1 MKEYLTAVELA
12 QKLKVPISWIY
23 DRTRK
28 DGPEKIPH
36 YKIGKYI
43 RFSEAE
49 VLEYMRDKGF
59 NNSISAM

>member
-49 VLEYMRDKGF
+49 VLEYMREKGF

>member
-43 RFSEAE
+43 RFSESE